1 MPVIEA
7 RDIHFEYAEMPVL
20 KGLSFT
26 SVGGEILGVIGPNG
40 AGKTTLL
47 RIIDGIC
54 APSRGTVLLDGIDV
68 SAMTRRE
75 IAKTIAVVP
84 QNSPMVFS
92 FTVEETVM
100 MGRAP
105 HLGRLRFEGKKDMA
119 IVRRAMERTGI
130 SRLAGRNIEE
140 LSGGERQRVF
150 IARALA
156 QEPRIM
162 LFDESAAFLDI
173 KHQVSF
179 FELLRMLNRAEG
191 VTVMVVT
198 HDINM
203 ASCYCNRVMLL
214 KDGRIHGIGT
224 PCQIITKKS
233 IEEVYETEVLIDAHP
248 IEGLPRMT
256 LVSKRLSD

>member
-1 MPVIEA
+1 MPAIEA
-7 RDIHFEYAEMPVL
+7 RDIHFEYDELPVL

-26 SVGGEILGVIGPNG
+26 SAGGEILGVIGPNG
-40 AGKTTLL
+40 SGKTTLL

-54 APSRGTVLLDGIDV
+54 VPSRGTVLLDGIDV
-68 SAMTRRE
+68 GAMTRRE
-75 IAKTIAVVP
+75 IAKSIAVVP
-84 QNSPMVFS
+84 QDSLMVFS

-105 HLGRLRFEGKKDMA
+105 HLGRLRFEGKEDIA

-130 SRLAGRNIEE
+130 SRLAGRGINE

-162 LFDESAAFLDI
+162 LLDESAAFLDI
-173 KHQVSF
+173 KHLASF
-179 FELLRMLNRAEG
+179 FELLRMLNREEG

-203 ASCYCNRVMLL
+203 ASLYCDRVMLL
-214 KDGRIHGIGT
+214 KGGRIHVIGT
-224 PCQIITKKS
+224 PLQVITKEN
-233 IEEVYETEVLIDAHP
+233 IEEVYETEVLIDSHP
-248 IEGLPRMT
+248 IAGLPRMT
-256 LVSKRLSD
+256 LISRRLSD